1 MNEQKYS
8 EKMVALMVEA
18 LGGEAQVEKIIKQ
31 KSLSAVIRS
40 GSTIGS
46 VCDQAKEEGWVDSF
60 RALTFGEIV
69 SMLGGKGASAK
80 KSGGRMTQAEVVEMR
95 AKIVEFLKGHP
106 NSKVS
111 EIAAAAGS
119 ETIKVAV
126 QLRNLIKE
134 GAVKSQGQKA
144 KTTYTHN

>member
-1 MNEQKYS
+1 MTDQKYS
-8 EKMVALMVEA
+8 EKMVALMIEA

-31 KSLSAVIRS
+31 KSLSAVIKP

-46 VCDQAKEEGWVDSF
+46 VCDQAKEEGWLDFF
-60 RALTFGEIV
+60 RAMTFGEIV
-69 SMLGGKGASAK
+69 AMLGGKGASAK
-80 KSGGRMTQAEVVEMR
+80 KSGGRMTQVEVAEMR
-95 AKIVEFLKGHP
+95 IKILGFLKGHP
-106 NSKVS
+106 GSKVS
-111 EIAAAAGS
+111 EIAAAAGA

-134 GAVKSQGQKA
+134 GAVTSQGQKA